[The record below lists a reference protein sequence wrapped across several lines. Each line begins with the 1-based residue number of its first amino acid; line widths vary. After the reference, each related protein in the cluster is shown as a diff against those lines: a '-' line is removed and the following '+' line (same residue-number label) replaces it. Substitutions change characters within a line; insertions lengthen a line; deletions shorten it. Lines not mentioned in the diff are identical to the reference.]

1 MVDAGLGLYSVT
13 DFFFFF
19 LQASVYFSVGEGFVL
34 IENSE
39 SLTVLQLRDLFNY
52 I

>member
-1 MVDAGLGLYSVT
+1 MQAWGFVPSLI
-13 DFFFFF
+13 FFFF

-39 SLTVLQLRDLFNY
+39 SLTVLQLQDLFTY